1 MRSSTFYSRDLEE
14 IELLIRDFCCIL
26 VASSLN
32 ILISME
38 SDSSGKINIEG
49 LGFYEGF
56 YGFECSVMVDF
67 MIKVLTF
74 MVYP

>member
-49 LGFYEGF
+49 L
-56 YGFECSVMVDF
+56 
-67 MIKVLTF
+67 
-74 MVYP
+74 